1 MSREDKVESSVKTRN
16 DEVSEQTPNVFFNE
30 GENLILLTA
39 FSVMSFFTMQFLGL
53 RMSNSCNSPAS
64 LPTNK

>member
-1 MSREDKVESSVKTRN
+1 MSRVDKVGSNVKTRN

-53 RMSNSCNSPAS
+53 RMS
-64 LPTNK
+64 

>member
-1 MSREDKVESSVKTRN
+1 MSRVDKVGSSVKTRN
-16 DEVSEQTPNVFFNE
+16 DEVSEHTPNVFFNE

-53 RMSNSCNSPAS
+53 RMSNNCNSPDS